1 MILRALA
8 AGALAIAAGAVG
20 AQAPAA
26 ADAATGAWP
35 ARTVQLVVPSP
46 AGTGIDV
53 VARMLAHRLSQQ
65 WGQPA
70 VVHNRAGANSIIGT
84 ESVARAPP
92 DGYTLLFASDA
103 TFTVLPHLH
112 ASLPYDSARDFA
124 PITQVVTFHQLL
136 VAHPSLGAGSV
147 ADLVALARAQ
157 PGGITYASYGAG
169 SAAHLLSEL
178 LRSQTRTDL
187 LHVPYKGIGPAVAA
201 VLAGE
206 AQLTWA
212 GVYSTEAHVKA
223 GRLKALAIAAPER
236 SAFLPDVPT
245 FAELGYPAVAYDLWF
260 GLFAPAGTPRAV
272 VDRVQRDVARILA
285 DPGVNALE
293 LRAKGYARAGT
304 EPDAFAERIRRE
316 RADRAAVVKLSGAKL
331 D

>member
-1 MILRALA
+1 MTLRALA
-8 AGALAIAAGAVG
+8 AGIVVGAAGAAL
-20 AQAPAA
+20 AQVPAPK
-26 ADAATGAWP
+26 DAATVAWP
-35 ARTVQLVVPSP
+35 SRAVQLVVPSP
-46 AGTGIDV
+46 PGTGIDV
-53 VARMLAHRLSQQ
+53 VARTLAQRLSQQ
-65 WGQPA
+65 WGQP
-70 VVHNRAGANSIIGT
+70 VVVQNRAGANSIIGT
-84 ESVARAPP
+84 ESVARAAP

-112 ASLPYDSARDFA
+112 AKLPYDPLRDFA

-136 VAHPSLGAGSV
+136 VAHPSLGAASV
-147 ADLVALARAQ
+147 AELVALARAQ
-157 PGGITYASYGAG
+157 PGAITYASFGAG

-206 AQLTWA
+206 AKITWA

-236 SAFLPDVPT
+236 SAFLPEVPT

-272 VDRVQRDVARILA
+272 IDRVHRDVARILA
-285 DPGVNALE
+285 DPGVDAQD
-293 LRAKGYARAGT
+293 LRAKGYAPAGIA
-304 EPDAFAERIRRE
+304 PDAFADHLRRE
-316 RADRAAVVKLSGAKL
+316 LAARAAVVQLSGAKL
-331 D
+331 E

>member
-1 MILRALA
+1 MVILRALA
-8 AGALAIAAGAVG
+8 AGALAVAAGAVC

-26 ADAATGAWP
+26 ADAPTGAWP

-46 AGTGIDV
+46 PGSGIDV
-53 VARMLAHRLSQQ
+53 VARMLAQRLSQQ
-65 WGQPA
+65 WGQPV

-84 ESVARAPP
+84 ESVARAAP

-103 TFTVLPHLH
+103 TFTVLPHLY
-112 ASLPYDSARDFA
+112 AQPAVRLRCAISCRSRRWSRSTSCWSPIRRSARA
-124 PITQVVTFHQLL
+124 N
-136 VAHPSLGAGSV
+136 AGGTGG
-147 ADLVALARAQ
+147 ARAGTS

-169 SAAHLLSEL
+169 SASHLLSEL

-206 AQLTWA
+206 AHLTWA

-223 GRLKALAIAAPER
+223 GRLKALGDRGAGSLRVPARRADVR
-236 SAFLPDVPT
+236 GAGLPGGRRT
-245 FAELGYPAVAYDLWF
+245 TLWF

-272 VDRVQRDVARILA
+272 VDRVHRDVARILA
-285 DPGVNALE
+285 DPERGRAELARQGV
-293 LRAKGYARAGT
+293 RAG
-304 EPDAFAERIRRE
+304 RHRR
-316 RADRAAVVKLSGAKL
+316 RTRSPSTSGASAPTAPPS
-331 D
+331 